1 MANEQLVCRIQAG
14 ENVAE
19 NMKLLYDQ
27 VKAFIHMIAI
37 RYQSSGMVEDL
48 EQEGYLALYPAIDG
62 YDPAHGV
69 KFLTYADRWIRQ
81 RMQRYLQMNGSSV
94 RFPVGRMEEVRKY
107 NRVCDQFQQVSGRE
121 ATAREL
127 SRILGLTLEEVEQLQ
142 LDAGRCNSIP
152 LDTPISGA
160 DGQIGAVGDM
170 VASAENLED
179 ELVDRME
186 QEQLSEVLWGCV
198 EDLPGEQAEVIRRRY
213 KLDQRNA
220 EIAKKLNI
228 EPTTVTRLHQKAIA
242 TLYKPETR
250 YKLQRFLPE
259 YWQAKAYQG
268 AGVGTFQRTWT
279 SSTERAALKLYTDC

>member
-1 MANEQLVCRIQAG
+1 MN
-14 ENVAE
+14 
-19 NMKLLYDQ
+19 LLYDQ

-62 YDPAHGV
+62 YNPAHGV

-94 RFPVGRMEEVRKY
+94 RLPVGRMEEVRKY

-160 DGQIGAVGDM
+160 DGQIGTVGDM

-198 EDLPGEQAEVIRRRY
+198 EDLPGEQTEVIRRRY

>member
-1 MANEQLVCRIQAG
+1 
-14 ENVAE
+14 
-19 NMKLLYDQ
+19 
-27 VKAFIHMIAI
+27 
-37 RYQSSGMVEDL
+37 MVEDL

-94 RFPVGRMEEVRKY
+94 RLPVGRVEEVRKY

-142 LDAGRCNSIP
+142 LDARRCNRIP

-160 DGQIGAVGDM
+160 DGQIGTVGDM
-170 VASAENLED
+170 VASAE
-179 ELVDRME
+179 
-186 QEQLSEVLWGCV
+186 
-198 EDLPGEQAEVIRRRY
+198 
-213 KLDQRNA
+213 
-220 EIAKKLNI
+220 KLNI

-242 TLYKPETR
+242 TCYKPETR

-268 AGVGTFQRTWT
+268 AEVGTFQRTWT

>member
-1 MANEQLVCRIQAG
+1 MTNEQLVCRIQAG
-14 ENVAE
+14 EDVAE

-37 RYQSSGMVEDL
+37 KYQSSGMVEDL

-94 RFPVGRMEEVRKY
+94 RLPVGRVEEVRKY
-107 NRVCDQFQQVSGRE
+107 KRVCDQFQQVSGRE
-121 ATAREL
+121 ATTREL

-142 LDAGRCNSIP
+142 LDAERCNIIP

-160 DGQIGAVGDM
+160 DGQIGTVGDM
-170 VASAENLED
+170 VASVENLED

-186 QEQLSEVLWGCV
+186 QKQLSKVLWGCV

-220 EIAKKLNI
+220 EIAEKLNI

-279 SSTERAALKLYTDC
+279 SSTERTALKLYTDC

>member
-1 MANEQLVCRIQAG
+1 MTNEQLVRRIQSG
-14 ENVAE
+14 ESVAE

-62 YDPAHGV
+62 YDPTHGV
-69 KFLTYADRWIRQ
+69 KFLTYADKWIRQ
-81 RMQRYLQMNGSSV
+81 RMQRYLQINGSAV
-94 RFPVGRMEEVRKY
+94 RLSMGREGLVRKY

-160 DGQIGAVGDM
+160 DGQIGTVGDM

-179 ELVDRME
+179 ELVDHME

-213 KLDQRNA
+213 RYEQSLT
-220 EIAKKLNI
+220 EIAEDLNMGKKNI
-228 EPTTVTRLHQKAIA
+228 SRLQRKALR
-242 TLYKPETR
+242 TLYKQKYR
-250 YKLQRFLPE
+250 YNRYLPE
-259 YWQAKAYQG
+259 CWQAKAYQG
-268 AGVGTFQRTWT
+268 CGVGAFNRTWT
-279 SSTERAALKLYTDC
+279 SSTERAALGI